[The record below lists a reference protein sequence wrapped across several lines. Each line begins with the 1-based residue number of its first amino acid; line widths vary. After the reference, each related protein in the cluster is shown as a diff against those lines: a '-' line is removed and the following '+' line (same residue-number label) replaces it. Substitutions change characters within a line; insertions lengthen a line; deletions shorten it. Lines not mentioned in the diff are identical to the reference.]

1 MDTNQDG
8 RKVDAEGKKREK
20 GLRGWWRRNRSRGAG
35 LTKRRRKWVAILLWL
50 TILLLPGLTKY
61 CLFEF
66 RTLLALQE
74 LKRDSN
80 LAYHLGQRL
89 SEEELEENFEF
100 NITKYKQL
108 NYYSLKKPIG
118 NIVMVICDRHRND
131 LPINSML
138 NVYTDYA
145 LEDLQG
151 ELSCYY
157 PFVVTDISV
166 ERGGLQVLGVEEGMD
181 PEEAG
186 RILRKRGYR
195 HFDERSYL
203 KGGVR
208 VDVFIEEGKVYAMYL
223 SLRSLADLYK

>member
-1 MDTNQDG
+1 M
-8 RKVDAEGKKREK
+8 
-20 GLRGWWRRNRSRGAG
+20 
-35 LTKRRRKWVAILLWL
+35 
-50 TILLLPGLTKY
+50 
-61 CLFEF
+61 
-66 RTLLALQE
+66 
-74 LKRDSN
+74 
-80 LAYHLGQRL
+80 AYHLGQRL

-100 NITKYKQL
+100 NITAYKQL
-108 NYYSLKKPIG
+108 NYYGLKKPVG
-118 NIVMVICDRHRND
+118 NVDVIVYRRYRND

-138 NVYTDYA
+138 NAYTDYA

-166 ERGGLQVLGVEEGMD
+166 ERGGVQVLGVEEGMD